1 MAEIRASGPVVVG
14 VYPGQAVAVVVEAAM
29 LAAEIDRP
37 LLCGYVT
44 LDSYLTEWEK
54 GDRRQASLH
63 PVEVDRAEESVA
75 LELAGAITTALKDR
89 PTLEQGWSLRI
100 LNGDP
105 SQALTRLAEEVDA
118 RLVVVGTHGAGFG
131 RALESWLAGSVAT
144 HLSRSVH
151 RPVVVVPVEHRRGT
165 KSPTLD

>member
-1 MAEIRASGPVVVG
+1 MVVSRASGPVVVG
-14 VYPGQAVAVVVEAAM
+14 VYPGQATAVVVEAAQ
-29 LAAEIDRP
+29 LAAEFGRA

-63 PVEVDRAEESVA
+63 PVEVGRADEAVA
-75 LELAGAITTALKDR
+75 LELAGAITLALEGK

-105 SQALTRLAEEVDA
+105 SQALSRLSDEVDA
-118 RLVVVGTHGAGFG
+118 RLVVVGTHGAGFSH
-131 RALESWLAGSVAT
+131 ALESWLAGSVAT
-144 HLSRSVH
+144 HLSRSV
-151 RPVVVVPVEHRRGT
+151 RCPVVVVPVEHRRG
-165 KSPTLD
+165 SGAPTLG